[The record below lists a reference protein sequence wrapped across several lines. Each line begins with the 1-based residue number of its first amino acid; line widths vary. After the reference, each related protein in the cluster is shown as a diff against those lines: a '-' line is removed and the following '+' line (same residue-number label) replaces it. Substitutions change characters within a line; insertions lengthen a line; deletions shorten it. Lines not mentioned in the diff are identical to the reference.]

1 MKFLVLTL
9 GILGAI
15 VFLLA
20 VFAKLNGM
28 PVVEFLG
35 FAFSR
40 VGIVLVANFLLLA
53 AIFIHLLNQK

>member
-1 MKFLVLTL
+1 MKYLAVTSGIL
-9 GILGAI
+9 GIL

-20 VFAKLNGM
+20 VFAKLLGM
-28 PVVEFLG
+28 PVVELLG
-35 FAFSR
+35 FTFSR